1 MSSMSNISD
10 FSKKWVKLNVVNP
23 CGVLR
28 LYGIIIKVKKSTE
41 TKGYE
46 TWLAEIDFIRSL

>member
-10 FSKKWVKLNVVNP
+10 FSKKWVKLNVVYP

-28 LYGIIIKVKKSTE
+28 LYGIIIKERKSTK
-41 TKGYE
+41 TKG
-46 TWLAEIDFIRSL
+46 